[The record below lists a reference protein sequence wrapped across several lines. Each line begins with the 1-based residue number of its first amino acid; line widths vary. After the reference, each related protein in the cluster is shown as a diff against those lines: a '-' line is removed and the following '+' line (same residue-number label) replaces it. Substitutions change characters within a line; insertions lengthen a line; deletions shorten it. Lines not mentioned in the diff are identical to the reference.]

1 MERYNN
7 LQWEARINRTPV
19 LVGSGRI
26 IKEQENVVAAARVR
40 LIVLVPE
47 NNTYRTQSTVDVSA
61 EVLSL
66 AVGMGNFMPD
76 QIVVGT
82 PDKILTW
89 SGRGE
94 VIIPFWSTPPEQGAR
109 FVSLALGDVNGD
121 GRSEIV
127 AAAEGARAFYVYEQP
142 QILEAGMSLQL
153 LTIHLVPG
161 VPQKV
166 TITRRERAL
175 PLIAVA
181 FQEANNWGM
190 GTFFFTE
197 RGFEAGPYLERLPAG
212 VTAIVSGRLT
222 GTPGED
228 ISWGG
233 NDGRIR
239 IVKVAETLSTV
250 LTTDN
255 LGSIISALAVGRFN
269 GREVLVAGTP
279 EGYVFIYPLPVT
291 SPSPERM
298 IKLEIPVNTLAIT
311 TSGRLVVGSQEGRI
325 KVIGTNNGLSFFTYR
340 VRPGDTLWLLA
351 RRYNVAVEEII
362 QFNGLTNPDR
372 IYPGEFINIPLRKH

>member
-1 MERYNN
+1 
-7 LQWEARINRTPV
+7 
-19 LVGSGRI
+19 
-26 IKEQENVVAAARVR
+26 
-40 LIVLVPE
+40 
-47 NNTYRTQSTVDVSA
+47 
-61 EVLSL
+61 
-66 AVGMGNFMPD
+66 MPD

-82 PDKILTW
+82 LDKILTW

-94 VIIPFWSTPPEQGAR
+94 VIIPFWSTPPEQGAC
-109 FVSLALGDVNGD
+109 FVSLALGVVNGD

-161 VPQKV
+161 VPQQV
-166 TITRRERAL
+166 TITRRERAS

-250 LTTDN
+250 LTTVLTTDN

-279 EGYVFIYPLPVT
+279 EGHVFIYPLPVT

-298 IKLEIPVNTLAIT
+298 KKLEIPVNTLAIT

-340 VRPGDTLWLLA
+340 VRPGDTLWLLV

-362 QFNGLTNPDR
+362 RFNGLTDPDR